1 MNLFSRQQKQDVA
14 PMPSI
19 DDAQQR
25 VNDMRKAQGMKGRAA
40 NMLSTGEAAT
50 TAQRTVT
57 GN

>member
-1 MNLFSRQQKQDVA
+1 MNLFSKKPQEAA

-25 VNDMRKAQGMKGRAA
+25 VDAMRKGQGLRGRAA
-40 NMLSTGEAAT
+40 NMLSTGVAAP